1 MADQSTSIKNAEP
14 VSVDTLNTRG
24 DQHLEIIKAATPPAL
39 LNMSKHN
46 HATLKSFTPALPDWL
61 RTASQEQRAEAR
73 RLVEASVTAHT
84 ALSEAMAGVTELG
97 EFAEPL
103 LKKKISDVFGLELD
117 VNGTRVRLTESQG
130 FLARKSRYLSL
141 LEAALHN
148 FGRSERF
155 LDSETYVYR
164 VDSVSSKIA
173 LDVERFAKL
182 CRELDIGKQYQA
194 HIKNS
199 LKWDD
204 AAAQDKLREVF
215 VSCKKAALKAST
227 YIALRKGDI
236 ELKHQR
242 AILQIISGSKTVR
255 VDGKPVWCRGL
266 SFMRMPLHGCIVFE
280 MADPNNDNILE
291 VALDKLWP
299 TVDGQSNVDFIA
311 YIPDDP
317 DHPVKHYATVAEF
330 KARLISQFVQ
340 KKAGDSPGAP
350 TVYQRFFSRF
360 VRHKDRAKYFYS
372 FTEQVPTPAQ
382 EARRHIHYIERRQ
395 KEAPDFLLQF
405 RVLDPSGEPWQ
416 QHFDIWT
423 MLYQEFRNG
432 LLRDAR
438 SQAVS
443 TEDADANERRVLIA
457 DLLDS
462 GLTALNLL
470 SFAVPPLGAVMLGV
484 AAVQLMYEVV
494 EGLDD
499 LSMGDKEAGWQHITD
514 VLQNIRAGAETAPVF
529 ALVHPDFI
537 PIELTNG
544 GKRLW
549 KPDLGPYRSEVSLEG
564 IEPNSRGQYPIAD
577 RHYVKVDGDLFETR
591 LDPLTGQWRVA
602 HPTNAAA
609 YQPVLEESSRGVWR
623 HTLGKHVS
631 GAALE
636 TSATDTP
643 HAMRDKDPFGES
655 MTRSEDPFDPSSAT
669 FEGLSNIT
677 YARYATQESVIAGLS
692 PVKGI
697 YRSLDGQRFYIRNV
711 DESGTTA
718 VYRIRDSFNLT
729 ADTVD
734 VNVVDP
740 GNDAYSPLW
749 LWRAGPDQWQPLSL
763 KGGAS
768 ERRLIKT
775 ADVRDWNR
783 LPAQSRQKITLN
795 SFARERG
802 LFLKTLERYVLAD
815 GTITAEGADF
825 LASGNG
831 SKNKVTAAHLSEWER
846 LSARQRHELTREGF
860 ANRHRLDTESFM
872 KHVKQDG
879 TLDLAGKA
887 LAGKRFNRITEEH
900 LQDWYTLSQLPDNDV
915 AMMDYVERN
924 NLNPLLWERYVKPNG
939 SFTVAGNNVLV
950 LGLDE
955 FTPVTNEHLKRWWD
969 IYHDPDVGIG
979 MNNFLELSK
988 IDPLE
993 WAHYVNQDGRFT
1005 PSGTDRLIFGDFD
1018 ESASVNRAN
1027 ATSPK
1032 PPMARKSLRRRVGDK
1047 RTAEDDAAEHN
1058 KRRRLDD
1065 RATLSGSTMGEHSPQ
1080 FGHQIDN
1087 RLPILQDPNDVARSL
1102 TLSAEGPEG
1111 VGGPPANINEIEVT
1125 YWNRLLDDIEPAI
1138 ERLKWADAIVAE
1150 VRDWIRNEDNLAF
1163 RFDQLLKV
1171 EKLKAGPERGL
1182 SVVANRDIRRFEVLG
1197 PYSGKLHRGNS
1208 TLTKELNDK
1217 GYKAV
1222 ESFSFS
1228 TFSNDGTLSAHG
1240 SGNVLSLVNSF
1251 YTRGEPFGQENVAT
1265 INVGRYMTFFVAWQD
1280 IQKGEELL
1288 LDYGPTYKWD

>member
-1 MADQSTSIKNAEP
+1 MADQSTSIKNAGP
-14 VSVDTLNTRG
+14 ASGDSLNTRG
-24 DQHLEIIKAATPPAL
+24 GQHLEIIKAATPPAL

-46 HATLKSFTPALPDWL
+46 HAALKSFTPALPDWL
-61 RTASQEQRAEAR
+61 RIASQEQRAEAR

-103 LKKKISDVFGLELD
+103 LKKKIREVFAVELD
-117 VNGTRVRLTESQG
+117 VNHTHVRLTESVG
-130 FLARKSRYLSL
+130 FLQRKSRYPSL

-148 FGRSERF
+148 FGSSDQF
-155 LDSETYVYR
+155 LDSETYAYGANSAASR
-164 VDSVSSKIA
+164 IA
-173 LDVERFAKL
+173 LDVARFAEL

-194 HIKNS
+194 HIKNG
-199 LKWDD
+199 LKWND
-204 AAAQDKLREVF
+204 AVAHDKLRDVF
-215 VSCKKAALKAST
+215 VNYQKAALKAST
-227 YIALRKGDI
+227 YIALRRGDI
-236 ELKHQR
+236 QLKHQR
-242 AILQIISGSKTVR
+242 AILQIISGNKTVR
-255 VDGKPVWCRGL
+255 VDGKPLWCRGL

-280 MADPNNDNILE
+280 MADPNNESILE
-291 VALDKLWP
+291 SAWDKLWP
-299 TVDGQSNVDFIA
+299 TVDGQSKGDFIA

-340 KKAGDSPGAP
+340 KKAGDSPGVP

-360 VRHKDRAKYFYS
+360 VRQKDRAKYFYS
-372 FTEQVPTPAQ
+372 FTEQVPTPPE

-416 QHFDIWT
+416 QHFDIWAT
-423 MLYQEFRNG
+423 LYKEFRNG

-443 TEDADANERRVLIA
+443 TEDADVNERRVLIA

-499 LSMGDKEAGWQHITD
+499 LSLGDKEAGWQHIND
-514 VLQNIRAGAETAPVF
+514 VLQNIIVGAETAPVF

-537 PIELTNG
+537 PIELPNG

-564 IEPNSRGQYPIAD
+564 IEPNAQGQYPIAD
-577 RHYVKVDGDLFETR
+577 RHYVRIDGDVFETR
-591 LDPLTGQWRVA
+591 LDPSTGQWRVV

-609 YQPVLEESSRGVWR
+609 YQPVLKESSGVWR
-623 HTLGKHVS
+623 HTLDNHVS
-631 GAALE
+631 ETALE
-636 TSATDTP
+636 TSATHDVNDNDV
-643 HAMRDKDPFGES
+643 ALDL
-655 MTRSEDPFDPSSAT
+655 SSAA
-669 FEGLSNIT
+669 FDEFSNT
-677 YARYATQESVIAGLS
+677 TAVRYSLQESVIAGLS

-697 YRSLDGQRFYIRNV
+697 YRSLDGQRFYIRNI

-718 VYRIRDSFNLT
+718 VYQVRGSFNLT

-740 GNDAYSPLW
+740 GNDASSPLW
-749 LWRAGPDQWQPLSL
+749 LWQAGPDQWQPRSL

-775 ADVRDWNR
+775 ADVRDWSR
-783 LPAQSRQKITLN
+783 LPPRSRQKITLKA
-795 SFARERG
+795 FARDRG

-815 GTITAEGADF
+815 GTVTAEGADF

-831 SKNKVTAAHLSEWER
+831 SRNKVTATHLSEWER
-846 LSARQRHELTREGF
+846 LTARQRHELTREGF

-887 LAGKRFNRITEEH
+887 LAGKRFNRIIEEH

-924 NLNPLLWERYVKPNG
+924 NLNPLLWERYVKSDG
-939 SFTVAGNNVLV
+939 SFTVPGNKVLV

-955 FTPVTNEHLKRWWD
+955 FAPVTYEHLKRWWD

-979 MNNFLELSK
+979 MNNFLELNK

-993 WAHYVNQDGRFT
+993 WAHYVNEDGRFT
-1005 PSGTDRLIFGDFD
+1005 PSGTDWLIFGDVD
-1018 ESASVNRAN
+1018 ESATVNRADI
-1027 ATSPK
+1027 TSK
-1032 PPMARKSLRRRVGDK
+1032 PPMARKSLRRQGGDK

-1065 RATLSGSTMGEHSPQ
+1065 RATESGSAMGEHAPQ

-1087 RLPILQDPNDVARSL
+1087 RLPILQDPNDVTRSI

-1111 VGGPPANINEIEVT
+1111 VGGPPADINEIEVT
-1125 YWNRLLDDIEPAI
+1125 YWNRLLDDVEPAI
-1138 ERLKWADAIVAE
+1138 ERMKWADAIVAE

-1163 RFDQLLKV
+1163 RFDQLLRV
-1171 EKLKAGPERGL
+1171 EKLKTGPERGL

-1208 TLTKELNDK
+1208 TLIKELNGK
-1217 GYKAV
+1217 GHKAV

-1251 YTRGEPFGQENVAT
+1251 YTPGESFGHENVGT

-1280 IQKGEELL
+1280 IEKGEELL
-1288 LDYGPTYKWD
+1288 LDYGPAYKWD